1 MEFRSAIQGAF
12 SPEEHARF
20 AKDVTCHIPVVNHG
34 YQCWKRFHRDH
45 TRFGKTASMNHRQK
59 ITIKDVARKA
69 GCGIA
74 TASRVLNKSG
84 PASTEARERVE
95 MAARELGFSFSALG
109 RALQGGRSMTI
120 GCLIPSLANPV
131 FAEAVQGVQETLAP
145 TGYQLL
151 IASSNYDGE
160 ADNEA
165 IATFAAKEVDGL
177 IVTMVAPERSVAL
190 KHARQ
195 HGLPV
200 SLMFHDPI
208 DGLLTAHVDNFE
220 AAREV
225 ARQFAAHGHRHTAF
239 LALRFS
245 TSDRSRNRY
254 AGFGA
259 ECRARGMQDPALIE
273 LDEAEANTPE
283 LLAAILATHGG
294 LTAIFASN
302 DFLAIAVQKAARL
315 MGKSVPRDLSV
326 VGFDGIEIGRLLDV
340 PLATIETTP
349 DAMGRQAAQTLL
361 DMMQGKPGVQYPPL
375 PFDFRAGATLGRPR
389 TESRD
394 DDQVRPR
401 PPSVHSLKTD
411 LKQG

>member
-1 MEFRSAIQGAF
+1 M
-12 SPEEHARF
+12 
-20 AKDVTCHIPVVNHG
+20 D
-34 YQCWKRFHRDH
+34 
-45 TRFGKTASMNHRQK
+45 HRQK
-59 ITIKDVARKA
+59 VTIKDVARMA

-74 TASRVLNKSG
+74 TASRVLNRSG
-84 PASTEARERVE
+84 PASAEARERVE
-95 MAARELGFSFSALG
+95 TAARELGFSFSALG

-120 GCLIPSLANPV
+120 GCLVPSLANPV
-131 FAEAVQGVQETLAP
+131 FAEAVQGVQDTLTG

-151 IASSNYDGE
+151 IASSNYDGD

-165 IATFAAKEVDGL
+165 IATLAAKEVDGL
-177 IVTMVAPERSVAL
+177 IVTMVAPERSAVL
-190 KHARQ
+190 KQARQ

-208 DGLLTAHVDNFE
+208 EGFLTAHVDNFK

-225 ARQFAAHGHRHTAF
+225 ARQFADHGHRHTAF

-245 TSDRSRNRY
+245 SSDRSRNRY
-254 AGFGA
+254 AGFSA
-259 ECRARGMQDPALIE
+259 ECRARSMPAPVLIE
-273 LDEAEANTPE
+273 LGEAEANTLE
-283 LLAAILATHGG
+283 LLAAILAAHGG
-294 LTAIFASN
+294 VTAIFASN

-340 PLATIETTP
+340 PLATINTTP
-349 DAMGRQAAQTLL
+349 DAMGRQATQTLL
-361 DMMQGKPGVQYPPL
+361 DMMQGKPGVQRPPL
-375 PFDFRAGATLGRPR
+375 PFDFRAGATLGHPC
-389 TESRD
+389 TENRD
-394 DDQVRPR
+394 DDQARPR